1 MATMAVMPVAFSARS
16 HPCAVQWPSLNRQP
30 QTAKPGSGRRQL
42 SVIVPTPHAIH
53 GNVPVAVRSM
63 PNGAA
68 TFASGSKIPVPWRGI
83 GGGLANHAE
92 SGKERP
98 MLGTVLLVVLVLVLL
113 GAMPTW
119 PHSRSWGYMP
129 SGVLGL
135 LLIVVLV
142 LVLMGRL

>member
-1 MATMAVMPVAFSARS
+1 MAVMPPRFPLPFTPAPFNAR
-16 HPCAVQWPSLNRQP
+16 N
-30 QTAKPGSGRRQL
+30 GRQL
-42 SVIVPTPHAIH
+42 SVIVPTPHSIH
-53 GNVPVAVRSM
+53 GNVTIAVRSM

-68 TFASGSKIPVPWRGI
+68 TFASGSKIPVPWRDI
-83 GGGLANHAE
+83 CGGLANNAE
-92 SGKERP
+92 SGKERS

-135 LLIVVLV
+135 LLVVVLV
-142 LVLMGRL
+142 LVLLGRL